1 MTPGQLPGKETF
13 LEKTGNGWLWK
24 YKIKNDLTASKN
36 VTETKQQETIR
47 NHIIKIAKEIRQKE
61 QFLHVSRTVRN
72 G

>member
-1 MTPGQLPGKETF
+1 ME
-13 LEKTGNGWLWK
+13 
-24 YKIKNDLTASKN
+24 IKNDLTASKS

-47 NHIIKIAKEIRQKE
+47 NHIIKIGKEIRQKE